1 MSKYDNLPDWQK
13 QDIQKSLASN
23 GNFPK
28 DLKEVTKSLEKDAG
42 KSNGR

>member
-13 QDIQKSLASN
+13 RDIQKSLANN
-23 GNFPK
+23 GKFSK

-42 KSNGR
+42 KGNGR